1 MGMMMSTKEAAEYI
15 GVSPA
20 TIRQYVHENGMPV
33 LKFPGRKKWLFRKD
47 LIDQWIEEQS
57 TPQMFVEKEMNVNR
71 LNFEP
76 NIKERFPNVK
86 SEEKGKLRMLLP

>member
-20 TIRQYVHENGMPV
+20 TVRQYVHDNGMPV

-47 LIDQWIEEQS
+47 LIDQWVEEQS
-57 TPQMFVEKEMNVNR
+57 TPQLSIETKPLVKYESD
-71 LNFEP
+71 
-76 NIKERFPNVK
+76 IYERFPRKNN
-86 SEEKGKLRMLLP
+86 GKLRMLKP